1 MNSTT
6 TSSTPPRI
14 SPIAGTT
21 NTAGQAVDDGKGRIF
36 PCEQCGAD
44 LEFHIGQQSL
54 KCPFCGFVKQLE
66 ISEDRPVAE
75 QDFCAML
82 ARLAELRA
90 SGRSDAAETSE
101 VRCES
106 CGATVVFTGTLTST
120 DCVCCGSPIQREH
133 VHTAENRVPVDGLLP
148 FQIEQRR
155 AAENLKRW
163 VASRWFAPNDFRRR
177 GVDGRFNGVYL
188 PFWTFDSM
196 TATRYT
202 GQRGE
207 HYWVEEGQG
216 DQKRRVRHTRWWPV
230 SGNFQ
235 RFFDDVLVCAAT
247 GLPKSVMISLEPWP
261 LASTMPFNQQVLAG
275 FFAQTYA
282 VPLERG
288 FSAAKERIDA
298 AIQQDVRGRIGGDE
312 QRIDSIHTRY
322 DALTYKHL
330 LLPVW
335 LLAYKYNAKTY
346 QVVVNACTGEV
357 QGERPYSWVKITL
370 FVASLAAAVAAI
382 VLVANQ

>member
-1 MNSTT
+1 MNPPPAPPHNRPAATT
-6 TSSTPPRI
+6 H
-14 SPIAGTT
+14 G
-21 NTAGQAVDDGKGRIF
+21 AGQTVDEGKGRIF

-54 KCPFCGFVKQLE
+54 KCPFCGFAKQLE
-66 ISEDRPVAE
+66 IVEDKAVAE
-75 QDFCAML
+75 QDFHAML

-90 SGRSDAAETSE
+90 AGRSDAAETSE
-101 VRCES
+101 VRCDS
-106 CGATVVFTGTLTST
+106 CGSTVVFTGTLTSKE
-120 DCVCCGSPIQREH
+120 CVCCGSPIQREN
-133 VHTAENRVPVDGLLP
+133 VHTAENRVPADGVLP
-148 FQIEQRR
+148 FHVEQRQ
-155 AAENLKRW
+155 AAENLKQW
-163 VASRWFAPNDFRRR
+163 VGSRWFAPNDFRQR
-177 GVDGRFNGVYL
+177 GVQGRFNGVYL
-188 PFWTFDSM
+188 PFWTFDTMS
-196 TATRYT
+196 ANRFS

-247 GLPKSVMISLEPWP
+247 GLPKSVMTSLEPWP
-261 LASTMPFNQQVLAG
+261 LATAMPFNQQVLAG

-282 VPLERG
+282 VSLDGG
-288 FSAAKERIDA
+288 FAAAKERIDA
-298 AIQQDVRGRIGGDE
+298 AIAQDVRGRIGGNE
-312 QRIDSIHTRY
+312 QRVDSIHTRY

-335 LLAYKYNAKTY
+335 LLAYKYNEKTY

-357 QGERPYSWVKITL
+357 QGERPHSWVKITL
-370 FVASLAAAVAAI
+370 AVLTVAAAVAGF
-382 VLVANQ
+382 VLFVNR